1 MVQLGRKSL
10 TAALLSGVALT
21 VLPSIAFA
29 ADARHEVDELIVTAQ
44 KREENLKDVPISMT
58 AISSAE
64 VKKSGLTTFMDL
76 EQYSPSVIVNNNGD
90 SRVATVSIRG
100 VGSSQDQGKQSS
112 IGIFIDG
119 VFMSRIGMGISDLL
133 DIERVEVL
141 RGPQG
146 TLFGMNTAAG
156 LISIITAAPNVNEF
170 HGYAEGVVGN
180 YNRVEVRG
188 SVTGPIIPGKLGFS
202 LAGYSVDRSGI
213 VYNATLKRDVDDQ
226 KKTG

>member
-10 TAALLSGVALT
+10 VAALLSGVALT
-21 VLPSIAFA
+21 VLPSVAAA
-29 ADARHEVDELIVTAQ
+29 ADAGREVDELIVTAQ

-64 VKKSGLTTFMDL
+64 IKKAGITTFMDL

-112 IGIFIDG
+112 IG
-119 VFMSRIGMGISDLL
+119 MGISDLL

-156 LISIITAAPNVNEF
+156 LISIITAQPNVNEF
-170 HGYAEGVVGN
+170 HGYA
-180 YNRVEVRG
+180 
-188 SVTGPIIPGKLGFS
+188 
-202 LAGYSVDRSGI
+202 
-213 VYNATLKRDVDDQ
+213 
-226 KKTG
+226 